1 MTKKKSMR
9 GKSAQLKKMNTN
21 KAIKKKANEIY
32 MNRMEKGIPGDAE
45 SDLLQARN
53 ELMN

>member
-1 MTKKKSMR
+1 
-9 GKSAQLKKMNTN
+9 
-21 KAIKKKANEIY
+21 
-32 MNRMEKGIPGDAE
+32 MNRMEKSIPGDAE